1 MLALRANPANIGA
14 SRMGSFA
21 RFVALAGVT
30 WCGVS
35 GVSSR
40 AHAQEAPS
48 RQQCLAA
55 HERAQDERQ
64 SSQLIA
70 ARRLLQECAAAT
82 CPSLVS
88 RDCVGWLAELDAQ
101 IPSVIFRATKD
112 GRDVAA
118 LEVREGSKLLT
129 ESLSGTP
136 LDLDPG
142 PHRFVAT
149 LPGLPTQEAT
159 YVLQA
164 GDKARVVAF
173 VFTSPPVVAAPP
185 APRAV
190 LAPSRPI
197 QPHTYWLGG
206 ATLVSAATAGL
217 LGIFALNERHDVKQ
231 RCAPLCTERDLGGV
245 KNLALASDVALGLA
259 LVGAG
264 LTVYSYAARPTEP
277 SQLAVTW
284 SGTSL
289 VAKGRF

>member
-1 MLALRANPANIGA
+1 
-14 SRMGSFA
+14 MGSFA
-21 RFVALAGVT
+21 RFVAMAGVT

-40 AHAQEAPS
+40 ALAQESPS
-48 RQQCLAA
+48 REQCLAA

-64 SSQLIA
+64 SSQLLA
-70 ARRLLQECAAAT
+70 ARRLLRECAAAS

-101 IPSVIFRATKD
+101 IPSVIFRATQDGKD
-112 GRDVAA
+112 VVA

-136 LDLDPG
+136 LELDPG

-149 LPGLPTQEAT
+149 LPSFPPQEAT

-164 GDKARVVAF
+164 GDKARVVQF
-173 VFTSPPVVAAPP
+173 VFTSPPVVVPPP
-185 APRAV
+185 APARPATPP
-190 LAPSRPI
+190 LRPI
-197 QPHTYWLGG
+197 PAHTYWLGG
-206 ATLVSAATAGL
+206 ASLVAAATGGL
-217 LGIFALNERHDVKQ
+217 LGIFALNERQDVKA
-231 RCAPLCTERDLGGV
+231 RCAPLCTEQHLRGV
-245 KNLALASDVALGLA
+245 KHLALASDIALGLA

-264 LTVYSYAARPTEP
+264 LTVYSYAARPTQEP
-277 SQLAVTW
+277 ELALTW

-289 VAKGRF
+289 VAGGRF